1 MKKKGLKLRK
11 IDNNKSNFFGLSRW
25 LKSVAIGIIPAVLT
39 ALPVNAAKQ
48 ISLGHEDI
56 NIVVSVSALE
66 NYLENGESNYELA
79 SYMLLLE
86 GEQEGQYRE

>member
-1 MKKKGLKLRK
+1 M
-11 IDNNKSNFFGLSRW
+11 
-25 LKSVAIGIIPAVLT
+25 
-39 ALPVNAAKQ
+39 NAAKQ